1 MKCLFLITNVFA
13 LLKCATLACP
23 MHDAAAKGDIAGV
36 KAELHNGVNIN
47 TKCAVTSGSPLIIAA
62 LNSHINMTKL
72 LISNGAN
79 LEEKDKFGNTS
90 LHYTAKN
97 GCKEIVELL
106 IYKNADV
113 NFKNNAGETPLDIA
127 RNKET
132 AAFLLKNNGKYGT
145 FFGAVSGGNV
155 DAVNTFLKDGTDVNT
170 KIQHGWSPMHEA
182 VMLGHMEVAKL
193 LITKGADINAW
204 DGYET
209 PLDVSNTESKLADHL
224 RKNGAKTGNE
234 LQDAGK

>member
-1 MKCLFLITNVFA
+1 MITNVFVF
-13 LLKCATLACP
+13 LHCATLACP
-23 MHDAAAKGDIAGV
+23 IYDAAAKGDIAKV
-36 KAELHNGVNIN
+36 KAELHNGLDVN

-72 LISNGAN
+72 LIFNGAN
-79 LEEKDKFGNTS
+79 LEEQDKFGNTS

-132 AAFLLKNNGKYGT
+132 AALLLKNNGKYGT

-155 DAVNTFLKDGTDVNT
+155 DAVNTFLNDGTDVNT

-182 VMLGHMEVAKL
+182 AMLGHIEVAKL
-193 LITKGADINAW
+193 LISKGADINAW

-209 PLDVSNTESKLADHL
+209 PLDVSNTESELADYL
-224 RKNGAKTGNE
+224 RKNGAKTGKE